1 MKISKYG
8 GRQFHN
14 GGRGSS
20 ERSTIFRK
28 RYKVGQIIQGVLLK
42 WEQHKLGWVQIE
54 DQKLLANIQTVP
66 APGDTLTFIV
76 QQLYPDILL
85 KEISPDNLNKQGI
98 YIDPAEVTRKF
109 VTKRSAF
116 QSQARCLFNQ
126 FDNMELANSQLRLNA
141 FLELLEENGHIASL
155 FFETQK
161 CVADLNS
168 VLRYAKLFYMPWL
181 VPTALNQE
189 IVLKIKKDTENPDNS
204 FYQLLFAL
212 DLPPSIPARF
222 RIMYKKPQC
231 GFKLLTDNAN
241 LKTLLG
247 VHFKH
252 SFSEFLNVERIPQQ
266 NYGGFLAEL
275 LTT

>member
-1 MKISKYG
+1 MRISKYG
-8 GRQFHN
+8 SRQFHS
-14 GGRGSS
+14 GGKGSS

-42 WEQHKLGWVQIE
+42 WEQQKLGWVQIE
-54 DQKLLANIQTVP
+54 DQKLLANILSFPST
-66 APGDTLTFIV
+66 GDTLTFIV

-85 KEISPDNLNKQGI
+85 KEISPENLNEHGI

-116 QSQARCLFNQ
+116 QSQARSLFNQ
-126 FDNMELANSQLRLNA
+126 FDNMELANSQLRLNT
-141 FLELLEENGHIASL
+141 FFELLETNENAASL

-189 IVLKIKKDTENPDNS
+189 IVLKVKQDAENPDNS

-231 GFKLLTDNAN
+231 GFKLLTDDSN
-241 LKTLLG
+241 LKALLG

-252 SFSEFLNVERIPQQ
+252 TFSEFLNVERIPQQ
-266 NYGGFLAEL
+266 NYGGFLSEL
-275 LTT
+275 LTP